1 VSREPGDL
9 PTTAANIL
17 GWRMKGIKM
26 STAIRSVSLPVAQ
39 QQEAV
44 RYGILA
50 LLLGTIFIGVAGFAP
65 IQAIHDAA
73 HNTRHA
79 ISFPCH

>member
-1 VSREPGDL
+1 ME
-9 PTTAANIL
+9 NE
-17 GWRMKGIKM
+17 M
-26 STAIRSVSLPVAQ
+26 SSLTGSVVLPVTQ
-39 QQEAV
+39 RDAV
-44 RYGILA
+44 RYGIA
-50 LLLGTIFIGVAGFAP
+50 AILLGIVFIGVTGFAP